1 MRRTVVEFAQ
11 PETQDRCVIR
21 PCRVT
26 FRAVL
31 ACCALG
37 AGPFPAIVLADD
49 SARISLLESEIR
61 QLRIRIDEQNRR
73 ILRLEE
79 ELRARG
85 GNLPARP
92 MPRIQDRGVSA
103 VATGKQPWHAPEA
116 WSRVKD
122 GMTPAEVTAILGEP
136 TAVEGVDAYK
146 TLFYRGTV
154 AGSVPLSGIVNFKDD
169 RVVAV
174 RAPNFAR

>member
-1 MRRTVVEFAQ
+1 MTVSRFSLIA
-11 PETQDRCVIR
+11 
-21 PCRVT
+21 
-26 FRAVL
+26 AL
-31 ACCALG
+31 ACTVLG
-37 AGPFPAIVLADD
+37 LELLPATALADD
-49 SARISLLESEIR
+49 AARISRLESEIR

-85 GNLPARP
+85 GNQPGRT
-92 MPRIQDRGVSA
+92 MPRSPDRGVAAAS
-103 VATGKQPWHAPEA
+103 TGKQPWHAPDA

-122 GMTPAEVTAILGEP
+122 GMTQAEVTEILGEP

-146 TLFYRGTV
+146 TLFYRSTPEGR
-154 AGSVPLSGIVNFKDD
+154 GPLSGIVNFKDD

-174 RAPNFAR
+174 RAPNFGR

>member
-1 MRRTVVEFAQ
+1 
-11 PETQDRCVIR
+11 VIR
-21 PCRVT
+21 PCRVI
-26 FRAVL
+26 FPAVL
-31 ACCALG
+31 ACCAVG
-37 AGPFPAIVLADD
+37 AGLFPATAPADD
-49 SARISLLESEIR
+49 AARISLLESEIR

-79 ELRARG
+79 ELRGRG
-85 GNLPARP
+85 GSSPVRTT
-92 MPRIQDRGVSA
+92 PRREDRGVGA

-122 GMTPAEVTAILGEP
+122 GMTQAEVTEILGEP

-146 TLFYRGTV
+146 TLFYRGSA
-154 AGSVPLSGIVNFKDD
+154 AGSAVLSGIVNFKDD